1 MKIVINGIH
10 ANLRFSSAHMIPLHE
25 SCGGIHGHSY
35 IVDVQ
40 FEGERHGEFGFVVDF
55 KEAKG
60 IVREICSR
68 LDHKVLIP
76 CKSNVVKFT
85 NKDENS
91 IEFTVG
97 QKEYKLPLEDC
108 CLLPLKS
115 TSAEDLAE
123 YFAEEIF
130 KYLEGTNNNI
140 SSVQIC
146 VNEGIGQGA
155 YFEKSLKTERK

>member
-10 ANLRFSSAHMIPLHE
+10 ANLRFSSAHIIPLHE

-40 FEGERHGEFGFVVDF
+40 FEGERTGEFGFVVDF
-55 KEAKG
+55 KKAKD
-60 IVREICSR
+60 IVRGICSR

-76 CKSNVVKFT
+76 SHSKTIEFQKEDD
-85 NKDENS
+85 KS
-91 IEFTVG
+91 IEFRIM
-97 QKEYKLPLEDC
+97 QKEYRLPLEDC
-108 CLLPLKS
+108 CLLPLET

-123 YFAEEIF
+123 YFAEEIS
-130 KYLEGTNNNI
+130 KHLKETENI
-140 SSVQIC
+140 RSIQIC

-155 YFEKSLKTERK
+155 YFEKSL